1 MQFEYI
7 FSKKCGRS
15 DENCPKLLIFFTIY
29 DILYTLDYT
38 HNMLDKYI
46 YNHKGVRYFG
56 KSVHSD

>member
-1 MQFEYI
+1 MNIYFQKSYR
-7 FSKKCGRS
+7 RS
-15 DENCPKLLIFFTIY
+15 DENSHNLLIFFTIY

-46 YNHKGVRYFG
+46 YNHKGVRYIG